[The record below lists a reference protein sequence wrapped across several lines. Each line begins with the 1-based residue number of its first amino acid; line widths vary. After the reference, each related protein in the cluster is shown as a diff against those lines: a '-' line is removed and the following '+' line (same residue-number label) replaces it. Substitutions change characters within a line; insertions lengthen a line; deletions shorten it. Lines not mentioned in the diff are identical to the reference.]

1 MGKNISQGAGV
12 CNTSKRGTLLFFR
25 NFIFIFFLIIW
36 CIKRLNGAL
45 FFWRTASA
53 KNLKV
58 SFNNQMTKVMAMKML
73 IMLEGILH

>member
-1 MGKNISQGAGV
+1 MGTNISQGVGV

-45 FFWRTASA
+45 FFWRIASA

-58 SFNNQMTKVMAMKML
+58 SSNNQMTKVMAMNML